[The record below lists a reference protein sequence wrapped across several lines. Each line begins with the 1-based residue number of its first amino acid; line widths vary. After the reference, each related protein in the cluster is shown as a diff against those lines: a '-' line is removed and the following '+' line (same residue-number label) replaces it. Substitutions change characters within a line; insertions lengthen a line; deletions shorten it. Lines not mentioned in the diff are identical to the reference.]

1 MIQIN
6 TEDVQIMIEASN
18 EKEIEEWYRQ
28 GYANQYKR
36 FSVYS
41 SDFICYPT
49 RQLKELKNAITIK
62 ALKVSADEVQDVIAS
77 RLIPMIQER
86 ENLIDS
92 GKSAAANVH

>member
-41 SDFICYPT
+41 SDFIPLPHKTAKRVEKCYY
-49 RQLKELKNAITIK
+49 
-62 ALKVSADEVQDVIAS
+62 D
-77 RLIPMIQER
+77 
-86 ENLIDS
+86 
-92 GKSAAANVH
+92 

>member
-41 SDFICYPT
+41 SDFIP
-49 RQLKELKNAITIK
+49 
-62 ALKVSADEVQDVIAS
+62 
-77 RLIPMIQER
+77 
-86 ENLIDS
+86 
-92 GKSAAANVH
+92 